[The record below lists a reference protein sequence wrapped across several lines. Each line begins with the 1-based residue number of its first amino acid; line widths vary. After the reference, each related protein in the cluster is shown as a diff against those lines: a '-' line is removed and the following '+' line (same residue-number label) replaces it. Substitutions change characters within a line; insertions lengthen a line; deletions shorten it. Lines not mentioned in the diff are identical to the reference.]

1 MEKNKLVLLVLC
13 FFLVVEASWA
23 TFQEPIKIATVGN
36 SITYGSKVVNR
47 EKNSYPAQLQELL
60 GDSYEVRNFG
70 VSGRTLLKKG
80 DRPYWE
86 TEAYSNALEFEPDIV
101 FIKLGTNDSK
111 LQNRVYLEEYESDYT
126 DLIAS
131 FKAVN
136 DKVRIVILLPL
147 PAFTSDT
154 TNIWNPIL
162 KDEIIPKARSVAYK
176 TASEVLDLYQLFIDQ
191 PELLPD
197 NVHPSSLGAT
207 VIANRLYE
215 TVMFQES
222 STINIFES
230 DDIKIKETENFYGYR
245 QTNFEFNGIPSK
257 VVEPKIIA
265 AGRPWVLRARFW
277 GHESQTDI
285 ALLERGFHIAYCDVA
300 NLFGG
305 PEAVKR
311 WDVFYELMTH
321 AGLSKKVV
329 LEGMSRGGLIVYN
342 WAEKNP
348 GKIAAVYADAPVLN
362 GKSWPGGLEN
372 GKGSLSDWEAFKKV
386 YALKS
391 DRDIANF
398 KGDPIYKIKSIA
410 KGGYPMLHVC
420 GAADEVVPIAE
431 NTKLF
436 EEGIKAHGGAI
447 EVIYKEGIGHHPH
460 SLENPSPIVDFIL
473 RATNQKVNFAVIPAP
488 SPEYRS
494 AAGWIEGKD
503 WWAQANDID
512 SLCQASKEID
522 LLLIGNSIT
531 QGWGGNR
538 PNVTHAPGK
547 EAAELYFKDL
557 NWIGAGISGD
567 RTQHVLYRIK
577 NWNYEAA
584 NPKMIVLAIGVNNF
598 GNNTASEI
606 AAGIREAVKAIQEKF
621 SPATKIMLFGPLP
634 TGLDPTTDRR
644 EKYNKI
650 HSLIKNLG
658 DQRNVF
664 YYNVVN
670 EFSDDK
676 GFLKTAYYSNDGIHL
691 LPEGYKVLG
700 EFIRNNSLHNNQ
712 IRKP

>member
-1 MEKNKLVLLVLC
+1 MGKNKLVILVLG
-13 FFLVVEASWA
+13 FFLFVEASWA
-23 TFQEPIKIATVGN
+23 MLQEPIKIATVGN
-36 SITYGSKVVNR
+36 SITYGSKVANR

-86 TEAYSNALEFEPDIV
+86 TEAYSNALEFKPDIV

-154 TNIWNPIL
+154 TNIWNPII
-162 KDEIIPKARSVAYK
+162 KDKIIPKARSVAYK
-176 TASEVLDLYQLFIDQ
+176 TKSEVLDLYQLFIDQ
-191 PELLPD
+191 PQLLPD
-197 NVHPSSLGAT
+197 MVHPSSLGAT
-207 VIANRLYE
+207 VIAKRLYE
-215 TVMFQES
+215 TVMLQES
-222 STINIFES
+222 RPITIFES
-230 DDIKIKETENFYGYR
+230 DDIKNNETVNFHGYP
-245 QTNFEFNGIPSK
+245 QTNFEYKGIPSK
-257 VVEPKIIA
+257 VVQPKKVA

-277 GHESQTDI
+277 GHEPQTDI
-285 ALLERGFHIAYCDVA
+285 ALLERGFHIAYYDVA

-311 WDVFYELMTH
+311 WDDFYELMTQ
-321 AGLSKKVV
+321 AKLSKKVV

-348 GKIAAVYADAPVLN
+348 EKVAAVYVDAPVLD
-362 GKSWPGGLEN
+362 GQSWPGGLGK
-372 GKGSLSDWEAFKKV
+372 GKGSDSDWEAFKKV
-386 YALKS
+386 YYLKS
-391 DRDIANF
+391 DKDISNF
-398 KGDPIYKIKSIA
+398 KGNPIHKIKSIA
-410 KGGYPMLHVC
+410 KGGYPMMHVC
-420 GAADEVVPIAE
+420 GASDEVVPVAE

-436 EEGIKAHGGAI
+436 EEGIKAHGGVI
-447 EVIYKEGIGHHPH
+447 EAIYKEGIGHHPH

-473 RATNQKVNFAVIPAP
+473 RATNQKVNFAAIP
-488 SPEYRS
+488 SPSAEYRS

-503 WWAQANDID
+503 WWAQAKDID
-512 SLCQASKEID
+512 SLCKATKETD
-522 LLLIGNSIT
+522 LLLIGNSIS

-538 PNVTHAPGK
+538 PNVTYAPGK
-547 EAAELYFKDL
+547 EAAALYFKDL

-577 NWNYEAA
+577 NGNYEAA
-584 NPKMIVLAIGVNNF
+584 NPKVVVLAIGVNNF
-598 GNNTASEI
+598 GENTAEEI
-606 AAGIREAVKAIQEKF
+606 AGGIQKILMIAKEKF
-621 SPATKIMLFGPLP
+621 APSTKVILLGPLP
-634 TGLDPTTDRR
+634 TGLNPKTDRR
-644 EKYNKI
+644 VKYNKI

-658 DQRNVF
+658 DQKTIY
-664 YYNVVN
+664 YYNVID
-670 EFSDDK
+670 EFSDNN
-676 GFLKTAYYSNDGIHL
+676 GFLRADLYAKDGIHL

-700 EFIRNNSLHNNQ
+700 RIISESFNS
-712 IRKP
+712 IID